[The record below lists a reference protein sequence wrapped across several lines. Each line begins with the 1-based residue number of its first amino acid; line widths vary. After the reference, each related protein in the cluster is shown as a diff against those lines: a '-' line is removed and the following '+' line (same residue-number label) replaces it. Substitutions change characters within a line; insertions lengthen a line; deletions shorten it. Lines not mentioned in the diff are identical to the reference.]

1 MIKKKIMF
9 PSFNSDKKVGQSPLN
24 NETCV
29 TRKRLK
35 LKDYNF
41 DNKTYYT
48 VLTKLL
54 GDMIP

>member
-1 MIKKKIMF
+1 MF